1 MKKDKPYKHKV
12 SVSLDEDV
20 IEHIKELA
28 ENEDR
33 NFSQYI
39 NLVLKKHL
47 TEQKKENSLS

>member
-12 SVSLDEDV
+12 SVSLDEDL
-20 IEHIKELA
+20 IDHIKELA

-39 NLVLKKHL
+39 NMVLKKHII
-47 TEQKKENSLS
+47 EHKKETSHS